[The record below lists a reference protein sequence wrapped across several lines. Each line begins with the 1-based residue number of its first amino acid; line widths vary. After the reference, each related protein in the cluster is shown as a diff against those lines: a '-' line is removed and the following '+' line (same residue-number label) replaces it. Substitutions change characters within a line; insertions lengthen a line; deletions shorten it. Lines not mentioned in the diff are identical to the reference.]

1 MWISMLVWLFRKIV
15 NINISISNTLLLS
28 IKIILQTASDCDV
41 IKYLVYVENVC
52 NEPSNAE
59 LFFNFPTKHQLVVN
73 GDADDYILKKR
84 NSFVELYEK
93 LDECGKV
100 SIVYE

>member
-1 MWISMLVWLFRKIV
+1 MNLLFV
-15 NINISISNTLLLS
+15 
-28 IKIILQTASDCDV
+28 ILQTASECDV

-73 GDADDYILKKR
+73 GDADNYILKKR

-93 LDECGKV
+93 LNKCGKV
-100 SIVYE
+100 SKVYKQSFSCKNIAKLLWYRF

>member
-1 MWISMLVWLFRKIV
+1 MNLLFV
-15 NINISISNTLLLS
+15 
-28 IKIILQTASDCDV
+28 ILQTASDCDV

-73 GDADDYILKKR
+73 GDADNYILNKR
-84 NSFVELYEK
+84 KNFVELYKK

-100 SIVYE
+100 SIVYEINFFIQNIAKVL